1 MMKKFLSIYGKQLDR
16 RYQFMKVWSTIQLS
30 AIIVGIAVVVIAMA
44 YVATM

>member
-1 MMKKFLSIYGKQLDR
+1 MKKFLRTYGTQVNR
-16 RYQFMKVWSTIQLS
+16 RYQTLKVWSTIQLS